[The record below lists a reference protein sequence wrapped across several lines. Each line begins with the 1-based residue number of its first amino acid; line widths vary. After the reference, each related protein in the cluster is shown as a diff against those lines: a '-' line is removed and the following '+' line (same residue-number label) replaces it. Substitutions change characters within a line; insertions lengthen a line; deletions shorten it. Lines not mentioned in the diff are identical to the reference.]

1 MFVNWKVTK
10 RTVCLPICCLKKV
23 TARPQLC
30 RLLCI
35 LISKA
40 FCQKKIQSV
49 FSDHRLHF
57 RLLSKNHF
65 TEQTNTARA
74 RTEPG
79 YHLVQNT
86 RWGRRWNLRTAQS
99 LCLQPWTEQKHYLA
113 NDALGEVCGL
123 GSDRSD
129 WVGSS
134 THLAQVDGGIG
145 VHCVDCFL

>member
-1 MFVNWKVTK
+1 MLVNWKVTK

-40 FCQKKIQSV
+40 FCQKNSECFFRPPTPFQVSFKKSFYGTDQHSQS
-49 FSDHRLHF
+49 
-57 RLLSKNHF
+57 
-65 TEQTNTARA
+65 
-74 RTEPG
+74 
-79 YHLVQNT
+79 QNWT
-86 RWGRRWNLRTAQS
+86 QIPPCAKHQVRKKVKTAQP

-113 NDALGEVCGL
+113 NDALGEVWGL
-123 GSDRSD
+123 GSDR
-129 WVGSS
+129 VGSS